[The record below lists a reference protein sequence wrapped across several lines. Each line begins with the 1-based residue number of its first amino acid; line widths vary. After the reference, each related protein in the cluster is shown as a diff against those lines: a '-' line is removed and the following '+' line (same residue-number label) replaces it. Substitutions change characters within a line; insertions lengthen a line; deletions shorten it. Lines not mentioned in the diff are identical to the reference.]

1 MYFVLI
7 LHRSKFHLNFII
19 NNYSDYC
26 PSQKLAMMRKSFTK
40 TTLTNVLPINHTA
53 IILGLRLGTKLD
65 SQRSVIDRS
74 LVAQTD
80 PIPPYD
86 DPLY

>member
-1 MYFVLI
+1 M
-7 LHRSKFHLNFII
+7 KKT
-19 NNYSDYC
+19 C
-26 PSQKLAMMRKSFTK
+26 TK
-40 TTLTNVLPINHTA
+40 TTLTNALLINNLA
-53 IILGLRLGTKLD
+53 KILRLCLVTKLD
-65 SQRSVIDRS
+65 SQRSVVERS

>member
-1 MYFVLI
+1 M
-7 LHRSKFHLNFII
+7 KKT
-19 NNYSDYC
+19 C
-26 PSQKLAMMRKSFTK
+26 TK
-40 TTLTNVLPINHTA
+40 TILTNSLPIKNPNK
-53 IILGLRLGTKLD
+53 ILGLRLGTKLD

-80 PIPPYD
+80 SIPPYD

>member
-1 MYFVLI
+1 M
-7 LHRSKFHLNFII
+7 KKT
-19 NNYSDYC
+19 C
-26 PSQKLAMMRKSFTK
+26 TK
-40 TTLTNVLPINHTA
+40 TILTNSLPINNPA
-53 IILGLRLGTKLD
+53 KILGLRLGTKLY
-65 SQRSVIDRS
+65 SQRSVIERS